1 MNAAPALAAAP
12 TAAIAIATP
21 TTIASA
27 QIAVD
32 LHNGW
37 SCSFHFKET
46 LSGRYAGV
54 AAIFLRGLPSGSL
67 VIMPQP
73 SMDAAIARAKLCASQ
88 FARERTPPRG

>member
-12 TAAIAIATP
+12 AAATTPLTAP
-21 TTIASA
+21 A

-73 SMDAAIARAKLCASQ
+73 SMDAAIARVKLCAGQ
-88 FARERTPPRG
+88 FARERSPPRG

>member
-1 MNAAPALAAAP
+1 MNAAPALAPVPALL
-12 TAAIAIATP
+12 
-21 TTIASA
+21 
-27 QIAVD
+27 AVD

-54 AAIFLRGLPSGSL
+54 AAISLRGLLSGCL

-73 SMDAAIARAKLCASQ
+73 SMDAAIARVKLRAGQ
-88 FARERTPPRG
+88 FARERTPAAA